1 MKKIFYIFFGLSLL
15 SSCTN
20 LEETI
25 YTDLSKENF
34 FINEESLSKYSARV
48 YASLQDWATEQSYWT
63 FDIQVSDEV
72 CVPHNPAGSWEDGG
86 RYRQLQTH
94 DIPNT
99 NKLLLKAWNFC
110 FNGISACNDV
120 LDVFESVKKDFPGK
134 DRVIAEVKVMRAYF
148 YFCAICY
155 WKDVPFAISKDLTS
169 YPDKKDRAFV
179 FNFIEQELKDNI
191 DLLAVEPTI
200 EYYGR
205 ATRAVADVLLAKLYL
220 NSEWL
225 TGTPRWADAEAACKD
240 IMTANGG
247 TSYYSLVDE
256 YKDLFKVDNDFCR
269 EGIMVIPY
277 NTVYTTSDNHSFIIY
292 MSTLPSDLCVPMGI
306 NAKAWDGLC
315 GQPDFIAT
323 YEEGDIRKS
332 ATWMFGQ
339 MYDLNGNPLTIE
351 IDGETVPY
359 VIDPEIP
366 ESALLGRRTA
376 LQGAR
381 IGKWEFQ
388 SDGSLV
394 GNGDTS
400 MDNEFYT
407 MRYADVIL
415 MYIEAVLRQNKAADA
430 AAITEFDKIRARAG
444 LDPIPFSDLTLDKLY
459 LERSHEMAVE
469 GWHRQDMIRFGKYL
483 NAWWNKPAMT
493 EDDYNLPIPND
504 AIAANP
510 KLK

>member
-1 MKKIFYIFFGLSLL
+1 
-15 SSCTN
+15 
-20 LEETI
+20 
-25 YTDLSKENF
+25 
-34 FINEESLSKYSARV
+34 
-48 YASLQDWATEQSYWT
+48 
-63 FDIQVSDEV
+63 
-72 CVPHNPAGSWEDGG
+72 
-86 RYRQLQTH
+86 
-94 DIPNT
+94 
-99 NKLLLKAWNFC
+99 
-110 FNGISACNDV
+110 
-120 LDVFESVKKDFPGK
+120 
-134 DRVIAEVKVMRAYF
+134 
-148 YFCAICY
+148 
-155 WKDVPFAISKDLTS
+155 
-169 YPDKKDRAFV
+169 
-179 FNFIEQELKDNI
+179 
-191 DLLAVEPTI
+191 
-200 EYYGR
+200 
-205 ATRAVADVLLAKLYL
+205 
-220 NSEWL
+220 
-225 TGTPRWADAEAACKD
+225 
-240 IMTANGG
+240 
-247 TSYYSLVDE
+247 
-256 YKDLFKVDNDFCR
+256 
-269 EGIMVIPY
+269 
-277 NTVYTTSDNHSFIIY
+277 
-292 MSTLPSDLCVPMGI
+292 
-306 NAKAWDGLC
+306 
-315 GQPDFIAT
+315 
-323 YEEGDIRKS
+323 
-332 ATWMFGQ
+332 MFGQ

-483 NAWWNKPAMT
+483 DAWWNKPAMT

>member
-191 DLLAVEPTI
+191 DPEAKRIYSTAPARKFSNTTPSI
-200 EYYGR
+200 PR
-205 ATRAVADVLLAKLYL
+205 ATIIPLSSICPPFRLTFVSLWASTQKPGTGFADSPIL
-220 NSEWL
+220 S
-225 TGTPRWADAEAACKD
+225 PRMK
-240 IMTANGG
+240 
-247 TSYYSLVDE
+247 
-256 YKDLFKVDNDFCR
+256 R
-269 EGIMVIPY
+269 E
-277 NTVYTTSDNHSFIIY
+277 
-292 MSTLPSDLCVPMGI
+292 
-306 NAKAWDGLC
+306 
-315 GQPDFIAT
+315 T
-323 YEEGDIRKS
+323 Y
-332 ATWMFGQ
+332 A
-339 MYDLNGNPLTIE
+339 
-351 IDGETVPY
+351 
-359 VIDPEIP
+359 
-366 ESALLGRRTA
+366 
-376 LQGAR
+376 
-381 IGKWEFQ
+381 
-388 SDGSLV
+388 
-394 GNGDTS
+394 
-400 MDNEFYT
+400 
-407 MRYADVIL
+407 
-415 MYIEAVLRQNKAADA
+415 
-430 AAITEFDKIRARAG
+430 RARPG
-444 LDPIPFSDLTLDKLY
+444 CSGRCTTLTATL
-459 LERSHEMAVE
+459 
-469 GWHRQDMIRFGKYL
+469 
-483 NAWWNKPAMT
+483 
-493 EDDYNLPIPND
+493 
-504 AIAANP
+504 
-510 KLK
+510 